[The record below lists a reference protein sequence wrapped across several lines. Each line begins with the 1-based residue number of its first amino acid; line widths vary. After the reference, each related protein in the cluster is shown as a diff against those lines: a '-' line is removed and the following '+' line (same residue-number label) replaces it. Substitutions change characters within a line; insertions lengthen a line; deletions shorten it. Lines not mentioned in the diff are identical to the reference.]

1 MELRDLIVTPILII
15 VVYLVSY
22 VVRPYVTDSL
32 SRKYFF
38 PALTVKIIGAILLGI
53 LYQFYYS
60 TGDTFAFHTTGS
72 RIVWEA
78 FADSPV
84 TGIKLLFA
92 DGKYENDT
100 FRYAA
105 NIANFRN
112 PSTYNVVRLATIFD
126 LFTFSTYSATA
137 VLFAV
142 FSFIGM
148 WQFFLTFY
156 KQFPHLHFQLALAAF
171 FIPSVFFWGSG
182 ILKDTIV
189 IGCLGMA
196 TYQFYKIFFENRY
209 GFSTILLLLFSLI
222 VIFGIK
228 KFVLQAYLPA
238 VIVWIGMKNL
248 TRIRSVTLRIL
259 VFPILIL
266 VLLFASYFS
275 VLKIG
280 ENDKRYAVSKIAE
293 TAQITA
299 NDIRYWTGKDA
310 GSGYSLGALDGSF
323 ASMMRLGPAA
333 INVALFRPYL
343 WEVSNPLML
352 ASSLESL
359 FFLVV
364 VVFIL
369 FSGNASIKSLFRN
382 SNITFTLLFSIVF
395 AFAVGVSTFNF
406 GTLARYK
413 IPLLPFLAV
422 ALVLIWDDGRQKKL
436 RKQLESMRPNTFAAD
451 FEQKNS

>member
-1 MELRDLIVTPILII
+1 
-15 VVYLVSY
+15 
-22 VVRPYVTDSL
+22 
-32 SRKYFF
+32 
-38 PALTVKIIGAILLGI
+38 
-53 LYQFYYS
+53 
-60 TGDTFAFHTTGS
+60 
-72 RIVWEA
+72 
-78 FADSPV
+78 
-84 TGIKLLFA
+84 
-92 DGKYENDT
+92 
-100 FRYAA
+100 
-105 NIANFRN
+105 
-112 PSTYNVVRLATIFD
+112 
-126 LFTFSTYSATA
+126 
-137 VLFAV
+137 
-142 FSFIGM
+142 
-148 WQFFLTFY
+148 
-156 KQFPHLHFQLALAAF
+156 
-171 FIPSVFFWGSG
+171 
-182 ILKDTIV
+182 
-189 IGCLGMA
+189 
-196 TYQFYKIFFENRY
+196 
-209 GFSTILLLLFSLI
+209 
-222 VIFGIK
+222 
-228 KFVLQAYLPA
+228 
-238 VIVWIGMKNL
+238 MKNL
-248 TRIRSVTLRIL
+248 TRIRSVTLRIV

-359 FFLVV
+359 IFLVV
-364 VVFIL
+364 VVLIL